1 MTWKRAAM
9 YTWRA
14 FLTFLLVSLPGLI
27 PQIVITGL
35 LAAWTWADGGNGP
48 TASVI
53 GLISS
58 LRALANLW
66 IYFAILFVVFKY
78 LPAAIAE
85 VQGESRRD
93 QR

>member
-1 MTWKRAAM
+1 MTWRRAVH

-27 PQIVITGL
+27 PQLVITGL

-48 TASVI
+48 TRSVI

-58 LRALANLW
+58 LHALANLW
-66 IYFAILFVVFKY
+66 IYFAVLFVAFKY

-85 VQGESRRD
+85 VQRESGRD
-93 QR
+93 QS